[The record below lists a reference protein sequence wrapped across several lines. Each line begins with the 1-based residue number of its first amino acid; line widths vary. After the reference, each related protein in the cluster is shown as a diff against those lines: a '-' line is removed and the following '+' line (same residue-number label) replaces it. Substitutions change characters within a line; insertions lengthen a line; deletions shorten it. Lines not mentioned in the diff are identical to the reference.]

1 MEKSLEKVLSVLLSK
16 GMIISATYIVAA
28 FILVVVLNHLSK
40 KYREKI
46 DPADIRLNAFVR
58 SVFNTIKG
66 IVVVICLFA
75 VLQANDINITS
86 MITGVGVVSAIA
98 GLALQDFFKDI
109 IMGIH
114 IVNDHS
120 VVVGEVV
127 EINGVEGIVL
137 SFSLMT
143 TVLQDLNTGNT
154 VVMCN
159 RNITQVAKVNGIY
172 DIDLQLAYS
181 EDPDRVKE
189 IFSEAAK
196 EIAKN
201 KGITRAEYLGIQRY
215 EASGVIYRIRYY
227 CSPKIHWPM
236 LRASMAIIQR
246 YIIAA
251 GLEIPYPQM
260 DVHHRNM

>member
-114 IVNDHS
+114 IVNWWKS
-120 VVVGEVV
+120 
-127 EINGVEGIVL
+127 
-137 SFSLMT
+137 T
-143 TVLQDLNTGNT
+143 
-154 VVMCN
+154 
-159 RNITQVAKVNGIY
+159 AWK
-172 DIDLQLAYS
+172 
-181 EDPDRVKE
+181 
-189 IFSEAAK
+189 
-196 EIAKN
+196 
-201 KGITRAEYLGIQRY
+201 
-215 EASGVIYRIRYY
+215 AS
-227 CSPKIHWPM
+227 C
-236 LRASMAIIQR
+236 
-246 YIIAA
+246 
-251 GLEIPYPQM
+251 
-260 DVHHRNM
+260 